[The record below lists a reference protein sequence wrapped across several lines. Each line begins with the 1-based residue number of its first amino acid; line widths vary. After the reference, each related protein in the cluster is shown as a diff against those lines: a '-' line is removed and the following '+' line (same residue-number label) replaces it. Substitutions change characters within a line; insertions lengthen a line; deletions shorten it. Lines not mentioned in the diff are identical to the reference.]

1 MTAFPLVDVALEG
14 VRLTRE
20 RPGTVLAWGVVL
32 AAAQAVTV
40 ALLVLSGSGEG
51 LAAFTRLG
59 AVPGADPA
67 AAAALLSGAAPGML
81 LSVAAGLLAQAAVYA
96 ALLRAVLRPADK
108 RFAFLRVGLDEL
120 RLLGVLAAL
129 TALGVVTLLV
139 LVTALGMLI
148 LPLASVGGYALS
160 GAMPLVM
167 ALAVAALSYPAVR
180 LSLAP
185 AASVAEGRTRLFGV
199 WPLTRGVFWP
209 LMASVLLAAV
219 LATVIAILGEVLVTA
234 LWAMGA
240 GVTMEQAAAALQPDL
255 RSAAGV
261 LTPGAIGGVVTGGVI
276 SAFALTAAAAP
287 GAAAYR
293 VLARRPA

>member
-20 RPGTVLAWGVVL
+20 RPGTVLAWGGVL
-32 AAAQAVTV
+32 AAAQAVTIG
-40 ALLVLSGSGEG
+40 LLTATGAGEG
-51 LAAFTRLG
+51 MAAFTRLG
-59 AVPGADPA
+59 ATPGADPT
-67 AAAALLSGAAPGML
+67 AAAALLPAAAPGL
-81 LSVAAGLLAQAAVYA
+81 LLTVAVGLLAQTAVYA
-96 ALLRAVLRPADK
+96 ALLRAVLRPSDK

-129 TALGVVTLLV
+129 TVLGVVTLFV

-148 LPLASVGGYALS
+148 LPLASVAGYAMT

-167 ALAVAALSYPAVR
+167 ALAIAALSYPAVR
-180 LSLAP
+180 LSVAP
-185 AASVAEGRTRLFGV
+185 AASLAEGRTRLFGV
-199 WPLTRGVFWP
+199 WPLTTGVFWP
-209 LMASVLLAAV
+209 LMASALLAAV
-219 LATVIAILGEVLVTA
+219 VATVVAVLGEVLVTA
-234 LWAMGA
+234 LWALGA
-240 GVTMEQAAAALQPDL
+240 GETMERAAVLLQPDL

-293 VLARRPA
+293 ALARRPI